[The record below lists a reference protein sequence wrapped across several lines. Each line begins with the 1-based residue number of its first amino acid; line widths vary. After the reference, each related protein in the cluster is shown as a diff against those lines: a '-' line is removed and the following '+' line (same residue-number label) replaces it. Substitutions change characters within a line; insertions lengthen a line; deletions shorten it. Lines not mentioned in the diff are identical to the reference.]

1 MALSRN
7 VILAAGIGAV
17 VLAAA
22 FALGFTSSGDER
34 APAGLSEAESP
45 VITVYKSPT

>member
-7 VILAAGIGAV
+7 VILASGIGAV

>member
-7 VILAAGIGAV
+7 VILASGIGAV

-34 APAGLSEAESP
+34 PPAGLSEADWP